1 MAKLKFGFDG
11 LFEEEVPR
19 RSPVMSGDDSHWQ
32 ALVDRVNQGLPIIYP
47 TPNLPALGCKPT
59 SDALDELFRLKQRE
73 DDMVVSLAV
82 ADLEQ
87 ASEIVE
93 IPKEARKLFEGFP
106 PSTLTLILPAL
117 KTLDKRVGGDSIAI
131 RIITTGICGK
141 LLREVGP
148 LTATSANISGV
159 KPVADCQKAAEALG
173 MSPISFIAGT
183 CSNEPP
189 TTLIR
194 CDDYATLT
202 SGEQLQVLREGII
215 SKMEVNS
222 WSMKKI

>member
-1 MAKLKFGFDG
+1 
-11 LFEEEVPR
+11 
-19 RSPVMSGDDSHWQ
+19 MSGDDSHWQ
-32 ALVDRVNQGLPIIYP
+32 ALVNQVNLGLPIVYP

-59 SDALDELFRLKQRE
+59 SDALDELFRLKQRG

-87 ASEIVE
+87 ASGIVK
-93 IPKEARKLFEGFP
+93 IPEQARNLFEYFQ

-131 RIITTGICGK
+131 RIIATGISSK

-148 LTATSANISGV
+148 LTATSANISGEV
-159 KPVADCQKAAEALG
+159 PLADCQKSAEALG
-173 MSPISFIAGT
+173 MGQDAFIPGT

-194 CDDYATLT
+194 CDDYATLI

-215 SKMEVNS
+215 SQKEVNR

>member
-1 MAKLKFGFDG
+1 M
-11 LFEEEVPR
+11 R
-19 RSPVMSGDDSHWQ
+19 GDDSHWQ
-32 ALVDRVNQGLPIIYP
+32 ALVDRVHLGLPVVYP
-47 TPNLPALGCKPT
+47 TSNLPALGCKPT
-59 SDALDELFRLKQRE
+59 SDALNELFRLKERG

-93 IPKEARKLFEGFP
+93 IPKQAKQLFEDFP

-117 KTLDKRVGGDSIAI
+117 KTLDSRVGGNFIAI
-131 RIITTGICGK
+131 RIITTKISRK
-141 LLREVGP
+141 LLTEVGP

-159 KPVADCQKAAEALG
+159 KPVADCQQAAEALG
-173 MSPISFIAGT
+173 IGPVSFIAGT

-215 SKMEVNS
+215 RKKEVVS